1 MRRQAPWGGAT
12 TGLKRLMRREIGAR
26 SEHLVGT
33 VLSIRRLE
41 DLDGQNS
48 ATWVV
53 DVDVGSSEPLKSAG
67 VKAGANG
74 ERFYAGLGM
83 TVKLGRNTQG
93 RFEVIG
99 PGDRVGAIASVKT
112 YRLGIDA
119 PTASA
124 NVGLT
129 SQRVAFEFYKGANPP
144 TPPTF
149 WNDGQTSFPLVR
161 IIDGDG
167 NPV

>member
-1 MRRQAPWGGAT
+1 
-12 TGLKRLMRREIGAR
+12 MRRELKAR
-26 SEHLVGT
+26 TETLVGT

-41 DLDGQNS
+41 DLDGQGT

-53 DVDVGSSEPLKSAG
+53 DVDVGEEETLRSVG
-67 VKAGANG
+67 VKAGASG

-83 TVKLGRNTQG
+83 TVKLGRNTLG

-99 PGDRVGAIASVKT
+99 PGDRVNAIAVVKK

-119 PTASA
+119 PTATA
-124 NVGLT
+124 NVGLR
-129 SQRVAFEFYKGANPP
+129 SERVAYEFYKGTNPP
-144 TPPTF
+144 IAPSR
-149 WNDGQTSFPLVR
+149 WNDGQTSYPLVR
-161 IIDGDG
+161 IVDGDG